1 MMDAQMLDGN
11 AIGGLLTEVFAVEA
25 TTAIETCGT
34 CGAAEPI
41 GAVHVFRGA
50 GVVLRCP
57 HCSNALG
64 TIVKNGERVWVNLR
78 GMRTLE
84 LGA

>member
-1 MMDAQMLDGN
+1 MMDAQMVDGN

-25 TTAIETCGT
+25 TSAIGTCATCGT
-34 CGAAEPI
+34 AGPV

-57 HCSNALG
+57 HCGNTLG
-64 TIVKNGERVWVNLR
+64 TIVKDGVRLWVNLR